1 MGRIGASWSLAKA
14 SMGVILQDKELL
26 LFPLASA
33 ATIVLIF
40 ISFFS
45 AIFLTGTYRFFTGF
59 LSTMGETYGRYVL
72 VAVIFLFYL
81 AAHFI
86 ALYFNCALVG
96 AAMVRLE
103 GRDPMLMDGI
113 RAANARIGKILAW
126 AILGG
131 TVGYALRVLS
141 QRSGLAGKIVVAILG
156 ALWGVATFFV
166 IPVLIF
172 EDLGPIKAIRRS
184 LSLFRRTWVETV
196 VGPLALGLIFF
207 LLGLLGLLGPLVGLL
222 VGTRVALLVGFGVA
236 LVYWLALG
244 IVASAAQGV
253 LVTALYR
260 YATLHRVPPGFDEGQ
275 MTRPFF
281 PKFRRGRRTT
291 SYRTSYP

>member
-1 MGRIGASWSLAKA
+1 M
-14 SMGVILQDKELL
+14 KEAELERKGFFEGFALL
-26 LFPLASA
+26 LHPVVAAESDTEGGRAELGKLAN
-33 ATIVLIF
+33 
-40 ISFFS
+40 
-45 AIFLTGTYRFFTGF
+45 Y
-59 LSTMGETYGRYVL
+59 
-72 VAVIFLFYL
+72 
-81 AAHFI
+81 
-86 ALYFNCALVG
+86 

-103 GRDPMLMDGI
+103 GRDPRLMDGI

-141 QRSGLAGKIVVAILG
+141 QRSGLAGKIVVAILR

-184 LSLFRRTWVETV
+184 LSLFRRTWVETM
-196 VGPLALGLIFF
+196 VGPLALGLVF
-207 LLGLLGLLGPLVGLL
+207 LALGLVGLIAPVVGLIIGTRLAIL
-222 VGTRVALLVGFGVA
+222 VGIAALLV
-236 LVYWLALG
+236 YWVALG

-260 YATLHRVPPGFDEGQ
+260 YATLHQVPPGFDQGQ
-275 MTRPFF
+275 MGNPFSLRSR
-281 PKFRRGRRTT
+281 KGRRIST
-291 SYRTSYP
+291 YRGY